1 MENSTPKCMSTW
13 GNKDKPLH
21 FWASFL
27 NMQCSRC
34 ALAYQHSGQPGFQL
48 SRVAGFQLRFQGSRP
63 VQKDAGRADQNI
75 DGGVMQVTFSFG
87 LGLAVTVGNMSCH
100 VGLFEDCDDCD
111 APSSGVTMFFP
122 TAESCWNMTWYLDLR
137 GLILRCLRFQT

>member
-75 DGGVMQVTFSFG
+75 GGGVMQVTFSCG
-87 LGLAVTVGNMSCH
+87 LGLAVAVGNMSC
-100 VGLFEDCDDCD
+100 GSF
-111 APSSGVTMFFP
+111 
-122 TAESCWNMTWYLDLR
+122 
-137 GLILRCLRFQT
+137 

>member
-75 DGGVMQVTFSFG
+75 GGGVMQVTFLFG
-87 LGLAVTVGNMSCH
+87 PGIAEFLVVTSSYCWGYVMWVFLKIAMIVMRPAVG
-100 VGLFEDCDDCD
+100 
-111 APSSGVTMFFP
+111 
-122 TAESCWNMTWYLDLR
+122 
-137 GLILRCLRFQT
+137 